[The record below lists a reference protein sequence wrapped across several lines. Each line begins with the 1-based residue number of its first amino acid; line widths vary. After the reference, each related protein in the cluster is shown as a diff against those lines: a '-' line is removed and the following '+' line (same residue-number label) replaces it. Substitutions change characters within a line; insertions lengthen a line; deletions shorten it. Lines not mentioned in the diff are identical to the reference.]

1 MTPAREERA
10 PARETAPPPRRAGPS
25 PAAAA
30 TRTAAAPIRLVP
42 PATQPVVPG
51 SAGRP
56 LPAEVARAIEQG
68 LGVDASAVR
77 VHDDAV
83 ANEAAR
89 KRGVRAF
96 AFGTDVYLGRS
107 ERATDLQLM
116 AHEVAHIVQ
125 QTGRPALQLF
135 TSSPVADPLERE
147 AQTAGAAV
155 ARGESTTVTGRTA
168 PREQGGLLSW
178 ARDRLDDLENWV
190 EDKFW
195 DLADEVLP
203 STLVRILRYGIFKWL
218 KDKIADAARFLFETL
233 MRPVNA
239 VVNFIRDV
247 VAHFKQLVDWMAGAV
262 KKLMK
267 GDCSSI
273 AEAADT
279 IVSVVKG
286 IGMPIVDKVKEIV
299 GAIGDFFKGIWKNYL
314 SKAWEWLKDLG
325 GAIWDAIKWLG
336 EKLWELTKPIRDL
349 AARAWN
355 WLKSKIF
362 GDEGGGAE
370 GENGLIAWVK
380 GKAEAAW
387 DWAKEKLE
395 PIKKPLIVIGVV
407 VLALS
412 PAGPVIAIGAAV
424 GGLIK
429 GAQWIGQKLRDRNSV
444 IRERGYLQGVIIPGI
459 MGAVNAVW
467 AAITKAA
474 SFLTGLFGAAVSG
487 LGSAVGGLAGSI
499 FSFLAGLVGRIL
511 GVFKQLAAWAAE
523 MVGVLAGWIKSGF
536 DRLRGF
542 LQPLLD
548 VIIAVGAV
556 IADVFNIV
564 KLIFTKAWHLIPAC
578 IRDPIVNFIRDQILK
593 RIPIFSQ
600 LLEIPDIWTKVK
612 ETAFTIIRQIFR
624 DGDLA
629 GAALTFF
636 KAVLSILSIPIELVT
651 GIFTKAASA
660 LGTIIRSPI
669 RFLRS
674 VLGAMWQGFKQF
686 FGKILKYLLEGV
698 LDWLTGQLK
707 DAAIEVPSDWSF
719 AGIVKLLLS
728 VLGVTLQKIWTML
741 GDKIGKP
748 VVEKLKKAVGFLT
761 GAWEWVSALITEGP
775 AGLWKKLKEEVGQLK
790 EMMVG
795 AIAGYLSETLIVQAS
810 VKILTA
816 LNPVGAIVNA
826 IILAYKAIQTAAQY
840 ARQILEIVSRVLD
853 VASDLAAGAIGGA
866 ANVIETL
873 LGKGLTIAIGF
884 LANYLNLGG
893 FGRKVAEMV
902 KKIQD
907 AVEKAIGR
915 IIDWAI
921 NAGRSILNSLGFGG
935 KQEDAVADS
944 PEKAAMKQKAL
955 ADVRSKSK
963 NLKSDEELKAVLVQV
978 HSKYKPEGLKSL
990 SAHVDS
996 EDSLAFTV
1004 KAAASP
1010 EEPITLRWEDVFTA
1024 EEVDDETVSDL
1035 EQIFMRQGFETYA
1048 AVAVDGALGGFA
1060 TNAAKHA
1067 ESELLASGAW
1077 DGAILQAHQIATKE
1091 KREVRVFLLI
1101 NRAPCHSLCT
1111 PVLVKEISRR
1121 KGDQASGTLS
1131 PRVKFILAPTGVYEP
1146 TNQKQRRAIALQIA
1160 QELAKKKKIAL
1171 KKVLKATYRD
1181 ANLPEPAFDPNVTQM
1196 GDLVALEAAGWD
1208 LRQLQA
1214 RETPTVSGQILASA
1228 IAKVKQRVAQHFND
1242 VEKTG

>member
-1 MTPAREERA
+1 MTSVREERA
-10 PARETAPPPRRAGPS
+10 PARETAPSPRRAGPS

-42 PATQPVVPG
+42 PGTQPVVPG

-56 LPAEVARAIEQG
+56 LPDQVARAIEQG

-83 ANEAAR
+83 ANEAAA

-135 TSSPVADPLERE
+135 TSAPVADPLERE
-147 AQTAGAAV
+147 AQSAGAAV
-155 ARGESTTVTGRTA
+155 ARGESTTVAGRTA

-178 ARDRLDDLENWV
+178 ARDRLDDVENWV
-190 EDKFW
+190 ADRFW
-195 DLADEVLP
+195 DLAEEVLP
-203 STLVRILRYGIFKWL
+203 SKLVKILRYGIFKWL
-218 KDKIADAARFLFETL
+218 KEQIADAARSLFETL

-239 VVNFIRDV
+239 VRNFIGDV
-247 VAHFKQLVDWMAGAV
+247 VAHFKRLVDWMADAF

-286 IGMPIVDKVKEIV
+286 IGEPIVDKVKEIV

-325 GAIWDAIKWLG
+325 GEIWDAIKWLG
-336 EKLWELTKPIRDL
+336 EKIWELTKPIRDL
-349 AARAWN
+349 AGRAWK
-355 WLKSKIF
+355 WLKSQIF

-370 GENGLIAWVK
+370 GENGLLAWVK
-380 GKAEAAW
+380 RKAEAAW

-424 GGLIK
+424 GGLIA
-429 GAQWIGQKLRDRNSV
+429 GARWIGQKLRDRNSV

-467 AAITKAA
+467 GAITKAA
-474 SFLTGLFGAAVSG
+474 SFLTGLFGSAVSG

-511 GVFKQLAAWAAE
+511 DVFKRLAAWAAE
-523 MVGVLAGWIKSGF
+523 KVGVLAGWIKSGF

-548 VIIAVGAV
+548 VITAVGAV

-612 ETAFTIIRQIFR
+612 ETAFSIIRQIFR

-707 DAAIEVPSDWSF
+707 DAAIDVPSDWSF

-728 VLGVTLQKIWTML
+728 VIGLTLEKIWKLL

-775 AGLWKKLKEEVGQLK
+775 GGLWKKLQEEVGQLK

-810 VKILTA
+810 AKILTA
-816 LNPVGAIVNA
+816 LNPIGAIVNA

-853 VASDLAAGAIGGA
+853 VASDLAAGAVGGA

-915 IIDWAI
+915 VIDWAI
-921 NAGRSILNSLGFGG
+921 NAGRSVLNSLGFGG
-935 KQEDAVADS
+935 KKPDEKPLEKPDDKKAITKTKLAARLKAGHTPEEIQTVVSEIFAEVKPLGVEALELG
-944 PEKAAMKQKAL
+944 PEKDGGMQIFIQASAKVPFVDIVSLAKSKSMRSVATITVEPHISAAQLKMVGVSAAGRFDL
-955 ADVRSKSK
+955 ADPTRGVVPGVAVMARTTENKVETLSWNTSSGKEVEAGSHAETQFTHFLGRQPWRYDVTEIK
-963 NLKSDEELKAVLVQV
+963 IDNYNFNPCRGCAVNLRALVDEINVARVAAGRPPAKASL
-978 HSKYKPEGLKSL
+978 YWNGDDPWTWEAIGLAVTEPQLLAVIQEAL
-990 SAHVDS
+990 STLTGATPPW
-996 EDSLAFTV
+996 TV
-1004 KAAASP
+1004 KPGSP
-1010 EEPITLRWEDVFTA
+1010 NKAGLAKIRNVFT
-1024 EEVDDETVSDL
+1024 
-1035 EQIFMRQGFETYA
+1035 M
-1048 AVAVDGALGGFA
+1048 
-1060 TNAAKHA
+1060 K
-1067 ESELLASGAW
+1067 
-1077 DGAILQAHQIATKE
+1077 
-1091 KREVRVFLLI
+1091 
-1101 NRAPCHSLCT
+1101 
-1111 PVLVKEISRR
+1111 
-1121 KGDQASGTLS
+1121 
-1131 PRVKFILAPTGVYEP
+1131 
-1146 TNQKQRRAIALQIA
+1146 
-1160 QELAKKKKIAL
+1160 
-1171 KKVLKATYRD
+1171 
-1181 ANLPEPAFDPNVTQM
+1181 
-1196 GDLVALEAAGWD
+1196 
-1208 LRQLQA
+1208 
-1214 RETPTVSGQILASA
+1214 
-1228 IAKVKQRVAQHFND
+1228 
-1242 VEKTG
+1242 